1 MVETDVSLEYV
12 SERMGGH
19 ELKIMSI
26 GITSEDISV
35 KKNKEMIRKG
45 GNEVKNIFLFVFIFV
60 ICTLFAVI

>member
-1 MVETDVSLEYV
+1 MVETDVILEYV

-60 ICTLFAVI
+60 ICTLFAGI

>member
-1 MVETDVSLEYV
+1 MVETDVILEYV

-35 KKNKEMIRKG
+35 KKNKEMRRKRE
-45 GNEVKNIFLFVFIFV
+45 NEVKNIFLLVFISV
-60 ICTLFAVI
+60 RGTLFAVI